1 MSRPPDFFKNARQ
14 QPPKGLDSNG
24 NPLPEAEPR
33 RVNGYLVK
41 PPMRWTKDDNG
52 RVLPLNSAAWR
63 KLRKQVL
70 AEEPLCRH
78 CAAQGLTVPST
89 EVDHINNDPSDN
101 SHDPDDRS
109 KSNFQ
114 ALCKPCHSIKT
125 MADLYGRPA
134 RMGCDESGNPI
145 NPMHHWNEAAVAR
158 SGGLA
163 EGVQDGK
170 SPATE
175 GQKPTCSL
183 RFNG

>member
-24 NPLPEAEPR
+24 MPEAR

-41 PPMRWTKDDNG
+41 PPTRWTKDSNG

-78 CAAQGLTVPST
+78 CAAQGLTVPAT
-89 EVDHINNDPSDN
+89 EVDHMRGAADN
-101 SHDPDDRS
+101 SRDAL
-109 KSNFQ
+109 Q

-125 MADLYGRPA
+125 MAELYGRPA
-134 RMGCDESGNPI
+134 RQGCDVDGNPI
-145 NPMHHWNEAAVAR
+145 NPSHHWNGAAVR
-158 SGGLA
+158 PFGGLGDA
-163 EGVQDGK
+163 VSDQK
-170 SPATE
+170 SPAAE
-175 GQKPTCSL
+175 GPEPTCSPS
-183 RFNG
+183 FNAHCLKNRQS

>member
-24 NPLPEAEPR
+24 MPEER

-41 PPMRWTKDDNG
+41 PPMRWTKDSNG

-78 CAAQGLTVPST
+78 CAAQGLVVLAT
-89 EVDHINNDPSDN
+89 EVDHMNGAADN
-101 SHDPDDRS
+101 SREAL
-109 KSNFQ
+109 Q

-125 MADLYGRPA
+125 MAELYGRPA
-134 RMGCDESGNPI
+134 RQGCDVDGNPI
-145 NPMHHWNEAAVAR
+145 NPSHHWNGAAVR
-158 SGGLA
+158 PSGGLA
-163 EGVQDGK
+163 GAVSDQK
-170 SPATE
+170 SPAADSSE
-175 GQKPTCSL
+175 PTCSPS
-183 RFNG
+183 FNAHCLKNRQP

>member
-24 NPLPEAEPR
+24 MPEER

-41 PPMRWTKDDNG
+41 PPMRWTKDSNG

-78 CAAQGLTVPST
+78 CAAQGLVVPAT
-89 EVDHINNDPSDN
+89 EVDHMNGAADN
-101 SHDPDDRS
+101 SREAL
-109 KSNFQ
+109 Q

-125 MADLYGRPA
+125 MAELYGREA
-134 RMGCDESGNPI
+134 RMGCDAEGNPT
-145 NPMHHWNEAAVAR
+145 NPMHHWNKAAVGP
-158 SGGLA
+158 SGA
-163 EGVQDGK
+163 
-170 SPATE
+170 S
-175 GQKPTCSL
+175 
-183 RFNG
+183 